1 MHVHCTH
8 VRTPSTSMPSSKSYC
23 FNQFCVRIFPLHS
36 FLSLAMCRAKFM
48 KLWVFSL
55 CCLRFM
61 QFFRA
66 LKWFFFFFSVKSH
79 RSANFETVV
88 VTLHWMFY
96 PCIVLLALCC
106 AFICFIGVPIF
117 FISPPHLHF
126 PSFNLCMPQK
136 TIEMRFV
143 LSSIMVVNDSACS
156 I

>member
-66 LKWFFFFFSVKSH
+66 LKCFFFFFSVKSH

-88 VTLHWMFY
+88 GTLNVLPMHRIVGALLCFY
-96 PCIVLLALCC
+96 L
-106 AFICFIGVPIF
+106 FYWRSNF
-117 FISPPHLHF
+117 FYIPPSLTFSLFQSVYASKDHR
-126 PSFNLCMPQK
+126 N
-136 TIEMRFV
+136 EVRFV
-143 LSSIMVVNDSACS
+143 IDYGCQWFCL
-156 I
+156 